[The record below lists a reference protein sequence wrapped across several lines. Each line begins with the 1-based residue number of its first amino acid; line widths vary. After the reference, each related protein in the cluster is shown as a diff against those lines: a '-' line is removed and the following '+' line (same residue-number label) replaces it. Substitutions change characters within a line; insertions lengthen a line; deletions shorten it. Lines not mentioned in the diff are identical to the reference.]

1 MISLLKTKLNKLF
14 SAYANIITPRPSQP
28 QVTSSSMQ
36 SESLGKTKGK
46 RAFEAIKK
54 YDTRTV
60 KTIGKSELEIYL
72 EEPKLEYAYY
82 EDLNILDYWKER
94 MHRYPALALMAQ
106 DVLAIPIT
114 TVASESAF
122 SIGARVLTKYR
133 SCTLPEKVQ
142 ALICT
147 RNWLHGY
154 AIDFSKRS
162 GVDQEQDVCH
172 SGKRKSLFGQ
182 LNSTIYHHGLGT
194 KEAALAPNSVG
205 AISTLGNNAA
215 VHDGGE
221 VEQCRGGEAKQWQRR
236 EEISIKY

>member
-1 MISLLKTKLNKLF
+1 MVSLLKTKLNKLF

-54 YDTRTV
+54 YDSRTV

-94 MHRYPALALMAQ
+94 MHRYPALALMAR

-154 AIDFSKRS
+154 AIDTEESS
-162 GVDQEQDVCH
+162 CSTSNLSCEDSNVVNLVDE
-172 SGKRKSLFGQ
+172 
-182 LNSTIYHHGLGT
+182 N
-194 KEAALAPNSVG
+194 E
-205 AISTLGNNAA
+205 
-215 VHDGGE
+215 E
-221 VEQCRGGEAKQWQRR
+221 VEEDENVGMFE
-236 EEISIKY
+236 